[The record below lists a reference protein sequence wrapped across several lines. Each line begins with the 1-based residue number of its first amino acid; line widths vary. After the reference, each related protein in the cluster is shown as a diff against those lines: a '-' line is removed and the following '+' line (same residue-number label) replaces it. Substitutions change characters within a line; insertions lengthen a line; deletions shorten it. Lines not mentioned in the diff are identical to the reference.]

1 MAVSTE
7 QFAKQLIDSGV
18 ISEPDLQAFIDRLP
32 PAEKP
37 GTGEQLAKSLVKEK
51 KISAYQAQVV
61 YSGKGKSLTMGSYT
75 VLDKLGQGGMGMV
88 LKAEHRMMMRLVA
101 IKVLSPSVT
110 KTKELAQRFQREV
123 QAAAR
128 LTHPNIVGAFD
139 AGETNG
145 SPFLVMEYVPGDD
158 LATIVKK
165 KGPFSIDQAIDCI
178 VQAAKGLEFAHA
190 QGVIHRDIKP
200 ANLLLDTKGVVK
212 ILDMGLARIESEDVA
227 TQADLTGT
235 GTVMGTVDYMAP
247 EQALSTKHADA
258 RSDLYSLGISLWYL
272 LTGKAAYEGDSLMA
286 RLLAHRDQPIPS
298 LRTVR
303 QDVSESLDHVFMKLV
318 AKKPD
323 DRYQTAT
330 ELIVD
335 LQACRTGATLKAVT
349 VAEAGTDLDEF
360 QDFLQQIDSPIEGPR
375 GKRSHPAGA
384 GTRTVARSQAT
395 LTSMDETISQRREHE
410 TQRFRGPKAQKAKST
425 SWIQDRRVQVGSG
438 TVAMIMLLMAVVFF
452 FQTPTGTLR
461 VEILD
466 PTVEMHVKGTQLSFH
481 SPDLDPVSLK
491 TGEKKLVVTR
501 GDLSFE
507 TESFTINRGKEF
519 RVKAEL
525 VGDHLVIN
533 GGEKV
538 IARQAVKQHG
548 LTTSSTGNAPAN
560 TPTNTPTNM
569 PVDTPVASTP
579 PASMAVETP
588 VASIAPGSE
597 TSGPPLAIAPFDST
611 QARKH
616 QEDWAAYLG
625 IPVEFTN
632 SVGMKFRLIPPGEFT
647 MGCTEE
653 DIDLLKLDVD
663 PSVAAQQRQ
672 NLATSTPPHRVKITR
687 PFYLQTHEVNNGTYQ
702 KLMGSLPPKNDPQK
716 PETAV
721 MAYVGLLD
729 ATRFCN
735 ALSQLDGKSPAF
747 QIEGDLARRIM
758 DADGYR
764 LPTEAEWE
772 YACRAGTTGLWN
784 FGDDRQVV
792 LDPTVIREHETS
804 HFGTGAIPNPFG
816 IVDVYGGSL
825 EWCFD
830 RFMPYPTNDVI
841 DPFTQPGKN
850 EGVARGGGESAGG
863 GADPLYNNSVT
874 RQKEAFH
881 TSPFTG
887 FGRVVL
893 PIVVKPKT

>member
-1 MAVSTE
+1 
-7 QFAKQLIDSGV
+7 
-18 ISEPDLQAFIDRLP
+18 
-32 PAEKP
+32 
-37 GTGEQLAKSLVKEK
+37 
-51 KISAYQAQVV
+51 
-61 YSGKGKSLTMGSYT
+61 
-75 VLDKLGQGGMGMV
+75 
-88 LKAEHRMMMRLVA
+88 
-101 IKVLSPSVT
+101 
-110 KTKELAQRFQREV
+110 
-123 QAAAR
+123 
-128 LTHPNIVGAFD
+128 
-139 AGETNG
+139 
-145 SPFLVMEYVPGDD
+145 
-158 LATIVKK
+158 
-165 KGPFSIDQAIDCI
+165 
-178 VQAAKGLEFAHA
+178 
-190 QGVIHRDIKP
+190 
-200 ANLLLDTKGVVK
+200 
-212 ILDMGLARIESEDVA
+212 
-227 TQADLTGT
+227 
-235 GTVMGTVDYMAP
+235 MAP

-286 RLLAHRDQPIPS
+286 RLLAHRDQPSPS

-303 QDVSESLDHVFMKLV
+303 PEVSESLDHVFAKLV

-360 QDFLQQIDSPIEGPR
+360 QDFLHQIDSPTDGPH

-410 TQRFRGPKAQKAKST
+410 TQRFRGPKVQKAKST

-560 TPTNTPTNM
+560 TPANIPVNI

-597 TSGPPLAIAPFDST
+597 TSGPPLAIAPFDSSR
-611 QARKH
+611 ARKH

-647 MGCTEE
+647 MGCTQEE
-653 DIDLLKLDVD
+653 LDVIKLDFD
-663 PSVAAQQRQ
+663 AGIRAIQRQ
-672 NLATSTPPHRVKITR
+672 MLETSTPPHRVKITR

-747 QIEGDLARRIM
+747 QIEGDLAQRIM

-784 FGDDRQVV
+784 FGDDRQIVS
-792 LDPTVIREHETS
+792 DPGVIREYETL
-804 HFGTGAIPNPFG
+804 HRGEEAIPNPFG
-816 IVDVYGGSL
+816 IIDVYGGSS

-830 RFMPYPTNDVI
+830 RFMPYPTNNVI
-841 DPFTQPGKN
+841 DPFTQPGKS

-881 TSPFTG
+881 TSPFVG
-887 FGRVVL
+887 LGRVVL
-893 PIVVKPKT
+893 PITIKPKP

>member
-18 ISEPDLQAFIDRLP
+18 ISEPDLRAFIDRLP
-32 PAEKP
+32 SAEQP
-37 GTGEQLAKSLVKEK
+37 GNGEQLAKSLVKEK

-178 VQAAKGLEFAHA
+178 VQAARGLEFAHA

-303 QDVSESLDHVFMKLV
+303 PDVSESLDHVFAKLV

-349 VAEAGTDLDEF
+349 VAEAGTDLEEF
-360 QDFLQQIDSPIEGPR
+360 QDFLHQIDSPTDGPH

-384 GTRTVARSQAT
+384 GTRTVARPQAT

-410 TQRFRGPKAQKAKST
+410 TQRFRGPKVQKAKST
-425 SWIQDRRVQVGSG
+425 PWIQDRRIQIASG
-438 TVAMIMLLMAVVFF
+438 TVAMIMITMAVVFL

-501 GDLSFE
+501 GDLTFE
-507 TESFTINRGKEF
+507 TESFAINKGKEF

-548 LTTSSTGNAPAN
+548 LTTSSTGN
-560 TPTNTPTNM
+560 
-569 PVDTPVASTP
+569 TPVASTP
-579 PASMAVETP
+579 PTSKPPASMTVKTP
-588 VASIAPGSE
+588 VASIPPGSD
-597 TSGPPLAIAPFDST
+597 TSVPPPAIAPFDSS

-653 DIDLLKLDVD
+653 ELDLIKLDFD
-663 PSVAAQQRQ
+663 RGIAAIQRQ
-672 NLATSTPPHRVKITR
+672 MLETSTPPHRVKITR

-702 KLMGSLPPKNDPQK
+702 KLMGTLPDKNDPQK

-721 MAYVGLLD
+721 MAHVGLLD

-735 ALSQLDGKSPAF
+735 TLSELEGKNPAF
-747 QIEGDLARRIM
+747 QMEGDFTQRIM

-772 YACRAGTTGLWN
+772 YVCRAGTTGMWN
-784 FGDDRQVV
+784 FGDDRQIASN
-792 LDPTVIREHETS
+792 PEVIRAYETYS
-804 HFGTGAIPNPFG
+804 RGEAAIPNPFG
-816 IVDVYGGSL
+816 IVDLYGGST

-830 RFMPYPTNDVI
+830 RFMPYPTNDVV
-841 DPFTQPGKN
+841 DPFTQPGKY
-850 EGVARGGGESAGG
+850 EGVARGGSEFAGG
-863 GADPLYNNSVT
+863 GADPIYNNSVT

-881 TSPFTG
+881 TSPFAG